1 MAFWESLKEKWRY
14 VVGVLVGILGLF
26 FMLSRSNKQ
35 KKVLQKA
42 NESHE
47 RDNEINQEAI
57 DKLAKELPEIHEE
70 TIKKLDD
77 VSEKHEKLS
86 LKISEEKK
94 KFIEDSKK
102 NDELAKDIADHL
114 GADYV
119 KTKE

>member
-1 MAFWESLKEKWRY
+1 MAFWELLKEKWRY
-14 VVGVLVGILGLF
+14 AVGVLAGILGLF
-26 FMLSRSNKQ
+26 FILSRSNKQ

-57 DKLAKELPEIHEE
+57 DKLTEGIPNIHEE
-70 TIKKLDD
+70 TIKKLDE
-77 VSEKHEKLS
+77 VSKKHEKLS
-86 LKISEEKK
+86 SKISEEKN

-102 NDELAKDIADHL
+102 NDELAKDIADHI